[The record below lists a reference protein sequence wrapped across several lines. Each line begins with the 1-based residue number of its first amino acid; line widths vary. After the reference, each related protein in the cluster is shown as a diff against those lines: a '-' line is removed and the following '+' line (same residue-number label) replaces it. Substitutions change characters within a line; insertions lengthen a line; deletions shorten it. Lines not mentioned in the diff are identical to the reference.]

1 MKVFGVL
8 LIGVTCLL
16 CTVGKAVGQT
26 YNQIFVP
33 WTVMG
38 PVSVSSPEVSE
49 IAVLHQHI

>member
-16 CTVGKAVGQT
+16 CTVGKVVGQT
-26 YNQIFVP
+26 YNQSFVP

-38 PVSVSSPEVSE
+38 PVSVSSPDVSG